1 MQLHQMLPLSP
12 MTFDPVAYIN
22 TPRWQQVSL
31 GLERTRLL
39 LDELGNPER
48 QLKFIHVAGTNG
60 KGSTC
65 AYLNAICQAAGLRT
79 GLFTSPY
86 IERFEERIRIDDS
99 EIGSEDLTQCTL
111 AVKAAAEGV
120 ETATGEHPTEF
131 ELMCAV
137 ALLHFAQSQ
146 CDICIMEVGLGG
158 RLDSTNVIT
167 PEVSIITRVG
177 YDHTDIL
184 GDTLEEI
191 AAEKAGIIKQ
201 GVPCVTCEQEPVV
214 QQVIKDTCEEKHCP
228 LRVVHKKDV
237 CAIGLNGYDIR
248 GFAYRGEGFATHL
261 LGSYQPENACLA
273 IEGARMLSEQGW
285 SISPAAVKEGVLKA
299 VWPGRLEV
307 MSRTPLVIIDG
318 AHNPDGAELLARTLE
333 EFKPKKPPVYV
344 VGVLQDKDVEGI
356 LEPHIQKGARFFT
369 YAPCNPRALKAGYLA
384 FRINVLDPEA
394 DVTAYATAEEA
405 VQHAL
410 EEAAPESPIVA
421 FGSLYSIADVKR
433 AFRSYLE

>member
-1 MQLHQMLPLSP
+1 MPDQMLPLSP

-22 TPRWQQVSL
+22 APRWQQVSL

-39 LDELGNPER
+39 LDELGNPEQ
-48 QLKFIHVAGTNG
+48 QLRFIHVAGTNG

-86 IERFEERIRIDDS
+86 IERFEERIRVNDS
-99 EIGSEDLTQCTL
+99 EIASEDLLRCTL
-111 AVKAAAEGV
+111 AVKEAAEMV
-120 ETATGEHPTEF
+120 EAATGEHPTEF
-131 ELMCAV
+131 ELMCTV
-137 ALLHFAQSQ
+137 ALLHFAQQ
-146 CDICIMEVGLGG
+146 RCDICIMEVGLGG

-167 PEVSIITRVG
+167 PEVSIITRIG
-177 YDHTDIL
+177 FDHTDIL
-184 GDTLEEI
+184 GDTLDEI
-191 AAEKAGIIKQ
+191 TAEKAGIIKH
-201 GVPCVTCEQEPVV
+201 GIPCVTCEQEPVV
-214 QQVIKDTCEEKHCP
+214 QEVIKDTCEEEQSP
-228 LRVVHKKDV
+228 LTVVHAKDI
-237 CAIGLNGYDIR
+237 CSIGLNGYDIR
-248 GFAYRGEGFATHL
+248 GFAYRGEGFATRL

-273 IEGARMLSEQGW
+273 IEGARTLRKRGW
-285 SISPAAVKEGVLKA
+285 DIPPTAVKEGVLKA

-344 VGVLQDKDVEGI
+344 IGVLQDKDVEGI
-356 LEPHIQKGARFFT
+356 LKPHIQKGARYLT
-369 YAPCNPRALKAGYLA
+369 YAPRNPRALKAGYLA
-384 FRINVLDPEA
+384 FRINVLDSEA

-421 FGSLYSIADVKR
+421 FGSLYSIADVKQ
-433 AFRSYLE
+433 ALRSCLG